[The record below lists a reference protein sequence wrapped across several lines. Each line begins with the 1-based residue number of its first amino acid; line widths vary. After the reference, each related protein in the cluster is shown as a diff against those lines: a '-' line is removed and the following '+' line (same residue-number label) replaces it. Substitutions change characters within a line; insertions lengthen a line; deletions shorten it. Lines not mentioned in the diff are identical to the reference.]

1 MELDIIRHQLFFN
14 IIVNITSISFRL
26 NKLTSSLCTTISEK
40 FNKIIADSCK
50 DNLISEFDIMA
61 KLCSPFSTSP
71 RTSFL
76 NDLLPTHSSFMDEFY
91 ITPDP
96 FEVFGELPS
105 IYSDIQKMESESG
118 SSASCTALDWYDE
131 CDVKPELPNC
141 DLMWPV
147 PHTNSSSSISSDLA
161 VSPSVVTGNIPTNIR
176 DGGTNTVSV
185 KEEPKSP
192 SSTVSIMT
200 VKKVNHHQES
210 FQLASL
216 ESIKVEVKKEP
227 IDDSDAQFKQ
237 QNIPNNKTVQ
247 QHQRSI
253 HNAPPGT
260 SLLRKSN
267 NSITQ
272 QRKLLQQ
279 QPQQRQTTQQSTKRD
294 HLLSC
299 APASHTTNANNYRNN
314 SSNGSFQQPACTPQ
328 LYQRP
333 DTPHSLDDDSST
345 TEFKHN
351 IDLSACVM
359 GSNSISLTDSQF
371 IQQVSQELQDTSKS
385 QIALCMDSESSL
397 SDVLDVISTEVTN
410 TTSNPLLGTNRQI
423 NNSMN
428 DGGSYTNKTNNRNNI
443 SIITS
448 SSSISH
454 SNSFRSSECD
464 SDDDLSTAS
473 SMSENETAYNRAMM
487 ASSAVSPVSSQNSSS
502 SSANNVH
509 STQHHMDHSYTR
521 LDDMGTNLDT
531 PSDSEE
537 EIDVVSINDKK
548 LPTNPSDKDRR
559 ALQNKVAHKFNA
571 RIIKNANGL
580 RTIPPRRR
588 GSYEFPY
595 TPASSSPVKS
605 VNNSRYP
612 SPASTPYQSQY
623 TTKYVQQQQ
632 QLMTVI
638 DKVSAPCGAPI
649 NIFADKSRKRLLA
662 TTGANGSLL
671 GVQSSNN
678 INNNTNTNAGL
689 TTVNAL
695 NGVTISIRNSGGSND
710 SSSSSSSGGIGG
722 NVMPPSKKHRGK
734 KTKHYVANTI
744 VTSSGVGAATIL
756 KRHCS
761 LDESADTIEKRHL
774 HNDMERQRR
783 IGLKNLFEALKK
795 QIPSIKDKERAPKVN
810 ILREAA
816 KLCEALTSEDQQ
828 LTEQKARL
836 REELRKRQERLTMLR
851 AQRARRLGGGL
862 ID

>member
-1 MELDIIRHQLFFN
+1 
-14 IIVNITSISFRL
+14 
-26 NKLTSSLCTTISEK
+26 
-40 FNKIIADSCK
+40 
-50 DNLISEFDIMA
+50 MA

-147 PHTNSSSSISSDLA
+147 PHANSSSSISSDLA
-161 VSPSVVTGNIPTNIR
+161 VSPSVVTGNILTNIR
-176 DGGTNTVSV
+176 DGGTNRLSI

-192 SSTVSIMT
+192 ASSVSIMT
-200 VKKVNHHQES
+200 IKKVNHQES

-216 ESIKVEVKKEP
+216 ERIKVEVKKEP
-227 IDDSDAQFKQ
+227 IDDYDVQLRQ

-267 NSITQ
+267 NSNSSSTQ

-279 QPQQRQTTQQSTKRD
+279 QPQQRQTTQSTKRD

-299 APASHTTNANNYRNN
+299 APASHTNANNYRNN
-314 SSNGSFQQPACTPQ
+314 SSSGSFQQPACTPQ

-397 SDVLDVISTEVTN
+397 SDVLDVISTEATN
-410 TTSNPLLGTNRQI
+410 TSTSSPPLGTNRQI
-423 NNSMN
+423 NNSMS
-428 DGGSYTNKTNNRNNI
+428 DGGSYANKNNNRNNV
-443 SIITS
+443 SITS
-448 SSSISH
+448 SSSSIVH

-464 SDDDLSTAS
+464 SDDDISTAS

-502 SSANNVH
+502 SPANNVH

-531 PSDSEE
+531 PSDS
-537 EIDVVSINDKK
+537 VSEGETLND
-548 LPTNPSDKDRR
+548 R
-559 ALQNKVAHKFNA
+559 
-571 RIIKNANGL
+571 
-580 RTIPPRRR
+580 
-588 GSYEFPY
+588 
-595 TPASSSPVKS
+595 
-605 VNNSRYP
+605 
-612 SPASTPYQSQY
+612 QY
-623 TTKYVQQQQ
+623 MFFVMESFAVQQ
-632 QLMTVI
+632 TYNRA
-638 DKVSAPCGAPI
+638 KKW
-649 NIFADKSRKRLLA
+649 NERK
-662 TTGANGSLL
+662 
-671 GVQSSNN
+671 
-678 INNNTNTNAGL
+678 
-689 TTVNAL
+689 
-695 NGVTISIRNSGGSND
+695 
-710 SSSSSSSGGIGG
+710 
-722 NVMPPSKKHRGK
+722 
-734 KTKHYVANTI
+734 
-744 VTSSGVGAATIL
+744 L
-756 KRHCS
+756 KREVERVS
-761 LDESADTIEKRHL
+761 SA
-774 HNDMERQRR
+774 
-783 IGLKNLFEALKK
+783 G
-795 QIPSIKDKERAPKVN
+795 PKPLNSTRCQKGDRN
-810 ILREAA
+810 IVVAYF
-816 KLCEALTSEDQQ
+816 
-828 LTEQKARL
+828 
-836 REELRKRQERLTMLR
+836 
-851 AQRARRLGGGL
+851 
-862 ID
+862 